1 MVTLKDIESLGYKK
15 VGKTQKSRVGQGTPP
30 ELVPEEVKAKL
41 KALKGKTK
49 TVKMDDGSWWK
60 AITGYDGY
68 VSHLHYWNTAIT
80 TYKKGMIE
88 LHCCVYENQE
98 FISTIVAICNR
109 KRDLIKCG
117 ENATIEQVEKRIE
130 KFGKCTAD
138 SFEFVYKI

>member
-1 MVTLKDIESLGYKK
+1 MVTLKDIESLGYKQ

-30 ELVPEEVKAKL
+30 EFVPEEVKAKL
-41 KALKGKTK
+41 KALKGKDK
-49 TVKMDDGSWWK
+49 MVKMDDGSWWK

-80 TYKKGMIE
+80 TYKKDMME

-109 KRDLIKCG
+109 KRCFVKCG
-117 ENATIEQVEKRIE
+117 ENATIEQVEREIE
-130 KFGKCTAD
+130 EFGKCTAD